1 MSTTSLDDADEE
13 KAEEEEEEEEAGDE
27 DAEDAEAD
35 DEEGADDTDMLGSRF
50 SRFSFRG
57 RRPAS
62 LPPSS
67 VEGACMGLLVVV
79 AMAVLLRLPSTT
91 RYLCVYVCVCVYICV
106 YVYVWMLTKRTDQIK
121 TSSNTHRPP
130 LAPSHLNMMLRTRR
144 TLRHVHPTHTHPPTH
159 PHHTP
164 YNQ

>member
-106 YVYVWMLTKRTDQIK
+106 YVYVWMLTKRTDQIN
-121 TSSNTHRPP
+121 TSSNTHRP
-130 LAPSHLNMMLRTRR
+130 SLR
-144 TLRHVHPTHTHPPTH
+144 PHTFT
-159 PHHTP
+159 
-164 YNQ
+164 

>member
-27 DAEDAEAD
+27 DAEDAEED

-67 VEGACMGLLVVV
+67 AEGACMGLLVVV
-79 AMAVLLRLPSTT
+79 LMAVLLRLPSTT
-91 RYLCVYVCVCVYICV
+91 RYLCVCVCMCVYMCVCVCMDVN
-106 YVYVWMLTKRTDQIK
+106 K
-121 TSSNTHRPP
+121 THRSNQHEFKHTPPP
-130 LAPSHLNMMLRTRR
+130 LAPSHLHMTLRTRR